1 MDNCFVIC
9 GFILRNFSEG
19 GLFLILN
26 FSLLMS
32 LYSKRGV
39 SAQKEEVHAAVKN
52 LNQGIVPHAFCKI
65 YPDFLGGDEV
75 FVNIMHADGAGTKS
89 ILAYLYWKETG
100 DISVWKG
107 IAQDAIVMNLDDLLC
122 VGVYDNIVFNS
133 TIDRNKNLI
142 PGEVLEQII
151 TGSQELFDQLKNFG
165 VNIHYLGGE
174 TADVGDVVR
183 TIAVNGTMTSR
194 WPKNKIISNE
204 KIQAGDVIVG
214 YASFGQSTYETT
226 YNSGIGSNGLTSA
239 RHDVLGKFYAENYKE
254 SYDTGLDDEIV
265 YIGKHRLSD
274 KLTVDRCSLIEKEQT
289 AAPEQRITVNEQ
301 RSTNNEQFATTIGQ
315 LILSPTRTYAPVMKG
330 LLEKHFDKIH
340 GLIHCSGGGQ
350 TKCMKYLPE
359 LVSDGSK
366 PSRHLKIIKDNLF
379 EPPEIFNIIKQNS
392 GSNNKEMYEVFNMGC
407 RLEIYCDAADA
418 DLMIAAASEFGIAAQ
433 VIGRVEESD
442 KKELVIRLKDG
453 EIKY

>member
-1 MDNCFVIC
+1 
-9 GFILRNFSEG
+9 
-19 GLFLILN
+19 
-26 FSLLMS
+26 MS
-32 LYSKRGV
+32 LYNRRGV

-52 LNQGIVPHAFCKI
+52 LDPGLFPNAFCKV
-65 YPDFLGGDEV
+65 YPDFLGGDDA

-122 VGVYDNIVFNS
+122 VGIYDNIVFNS

-142 PGEVLEQII
+142 PGEILEQVI
-151 TGSQELFDQLKNFG
+151 TGSQELFDQLKTFG

-183 TIAVNGTMTSR
+183 TIAVNGTMACR
-194 WPKNKIISNE
+194 WPKDKIISND
-204 KIQAGDVIVG
+204 KIKPGDVIVG
-214 YASFGQSTYETT
+214 FASYGQAAYETE

-239 RHDVLGKFYAENYKE
+239 RHDVLSKFYAENFKE
-254 SYDTGLDDEIV
+254 SYNTGLDEEVV
-265 YIGKHRLSD
+265 YIGKHKLTD
-274 KLTVDRCSLIEKEQT
+274 KLTTHDSLL
-289 AAPEQRITVNEQ
+289 
-301 RSTNNEQFATTIGQ
+301 TTIGK

-330 LLEKHFDKIH
+330 LLKDHFNKIH

-350 TKCMKYLPE
+350 TKCMKYLP
-359 LVSDGSK
+359 GSFK
-366 PSRHLKIIKDNLF
+366 VIKDNLF
-379 EPPEIFNIIKQNS
+379 DVPEIFNIIQKNS

-418 DLMIAAASEFGIAAQ
+418 GTMIEAGNKFGIAAQ
-433 VIGRVEESD
+433 VIGRVEDSG
-442 KKELVIRLKDG
+442 KKELVIRLKDE

>member
-1 MDNCFVIC
+1 
-9 GFILRNFSEG
+9 
-19 GLFLILN
+19 
-26 FSLLMS
+26 MS
-32 LYSKRGV
+32 LYNKRGV

-52 LNQGIVPHAFCKI
+52 LDQGLYPHAFCKI
-65 YPDFLGGDEV
+65 HPDYLGGDDD

-100 DISVWKG
+100 DISAWKG

-122 VGVYDNIVFNS
+122 VGIYDNIVFNS

-151 TGSQELFDQLKNFG
+151 NGSQELFDQLKTFG

-204 KIQAGDVIVG
+204 KIKAGDVIVG
-214 YASFGQSTYETT
+214 FASFGQSTYETVH
-226 YNSGIGSNGLTSA
+226 NSGIGSNGLTSA
-239 RHDVLGKFYAENYKE
+239 RHDVLSKFYAEHFKE
-254 SYDTGLDDEIV
+254 SYDNNLAEDVV
-265 YIGKHRLSD
+265 YIGKHKLSESI
-274 KLTVDRCSLIEKEQT
+274 KLTTHDSQFT
-289 AAPEQRITVNEQ
+289 
-301 RSTNNEQFATTIGQ
+301 TNIGK
-315 LILSPTRTYAPVMKG
+315 LILSPTRTYAPVMKL
-330 LLEKHFDKIH
+330 LLENHFDKIH

-350 TKCMKYLPE
+350 TKCMKYLP
-359 LVSDGSK
+359 GNF
-366 PSRHLKIIKDNLF
+366 RIIKDNLF
-379 EPPEIFNIIKQNS
+379 DPPEIFNIIKQNS

-407 RLEIYCDAADA
+407 RLEIYCEAAEAGTMIDAAN
-418 DLMIAAASEFGIAAQ
+418 EFGIAAQ
-433 VIGRVEESD
+433 VIGRVEASE
-442 KKELVIRLKDG
+442 KKELVIRLKDE